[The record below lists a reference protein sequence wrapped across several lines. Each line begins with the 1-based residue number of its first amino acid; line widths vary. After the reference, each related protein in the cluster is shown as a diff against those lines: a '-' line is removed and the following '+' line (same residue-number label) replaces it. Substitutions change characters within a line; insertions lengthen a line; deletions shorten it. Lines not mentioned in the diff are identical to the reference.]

1 VKNLRHRTSST
12 NQYLAFLSAK
22 YEVDPDD
29 LFKAL
34 NQADGNKKTSCGE
47 LSIERRSET
56 KDRIVFLISNRSNFV
71 AQFAVTKE
79 FLSEKTYSIKDLIG
93 TGKMHAFLARKTR
106 KVAIQ
111 SIKDLRSGMTQICLK
126 AKVLEIPKP
135 NQVIT
140 HYGNYANVTNAL
152 IGDGTGTIH
161 LCLWNE
167 MINCVSTGDTIRI
180 KNARTAMFK
189 GQIQLKVGK
198 KGLSSSTSAALTSEI
213 QPVSSP

>member
-1 VKNLRHRTSST
+1 LRSKAEPAFE
-12 NQYLAFLSAK
+12 YLALLSAK
-22 YEVDPDD
+22 YDVDPDKLFHAVSMAEEHNKSECGD
-29 LFKAL
+29 LEIRCRGK
-34 NQADGNKKTSCGE
+34 
-47 LSIERRSET
+47 T
-56 KDRIVFLISNRSNFV
+56 KDKAVFLILKDSKVV
-71 AQFAVTKE
+71 AQFPIFKESLLNQHHQVTN
-79 FLSEKTYSIKDLIG
+79 
-93 TGKMHAFLARKTR
+93 AFLARKARKAR

-111 SIKDLRSGMTQICLK
+111 SIKDLKSGMTQVCLK

-180 KNARTAMFK
+180 ENARTAMFK
-189 GQIQLKVGK
+189 GQIQLKVRR
-198 KGLSSSTSAALTSEI
+198 KGLFSSTSAALMSEV

>member
-1 VKNLRHRTSST
+1 VRNLRHKISSS
-12 NQYLAFLSAK
+12 NDYLAFLCAK

-29 LFKAL
+29 LFNAL
-34 NQADGNKKTSCGE
+34 NQADGNKKSSCRE

-56 KDRIVFLISNRSNFV
+56 RDKVIFLISKRSDFV
-71 AQFAVTKE
+71 AQFSVTKQ
-79 FLSEKTYSIKDLIG
+79 FLSEKTYSIKDLIK
-93 TGKMHAFLARKTR
+93 TEKMHTFLARKAR
-106 KVAIQ
+106 KVSIH

-135 NQVIT
+135 NLVIT

-167 MINCVSTGDTIRI
+167 MIDCVSAGDDIRI
-180 KNARTAMFK
+180 ENARTVMFR
-189 GQIQLKVGK
+189 GRMQLKVGK
-198 KGLSSSTSAALTSEI
+198 RSLFSSTGAALLSEI
-213 QPVSSP
+213 QPVSGS